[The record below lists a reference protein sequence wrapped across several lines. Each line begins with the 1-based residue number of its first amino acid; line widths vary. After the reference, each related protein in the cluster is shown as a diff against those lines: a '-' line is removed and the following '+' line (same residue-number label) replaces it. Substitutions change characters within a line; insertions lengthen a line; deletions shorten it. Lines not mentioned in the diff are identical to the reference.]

1 MPEGIA
7 PLLCGFSGGM
17 AHHPVTQSP
26 DQGRRSRVSMFGDA
40 AEGVDL
46 KHSVDLHECRSD
58 GFIIGRPTT
67 NVNSADGDF
76 AIFCQPVQLG

>member
-1 MPEGIA
+1 
-7 PLLCGFSGGM
+7 
-17 AHHPVTQSP
+17 
-26 DQGRRSRVSMFGDA
+26 MFGDA